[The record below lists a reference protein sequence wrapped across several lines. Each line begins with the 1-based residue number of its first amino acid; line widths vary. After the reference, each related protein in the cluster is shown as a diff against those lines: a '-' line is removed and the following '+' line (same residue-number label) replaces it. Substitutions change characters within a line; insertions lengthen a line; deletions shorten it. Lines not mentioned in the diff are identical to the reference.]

1 MYFRLQLSGTIA
13 GIEQFSLN
21 PVFDV
26 EGETSEGWIQTVANN
41 MVTAAAAV
49 DIPANLLFL
58 ASSRS
63 VFQELRLEGRSSAD
77 DSLIGVAVAAYTGEQ
92 PGSAAVAVMPPQSA
106 VVISMRTDTPSA
118 SGRGRI
124 YWPALGAQIGSTLR
138 LSSPTTEQ
146 LAQDAATYLNG
157 VQTAL
162 QNASEGFPS
171 WTTMPLAVR
180 SKTTKTT
187 PHVRRLM
194 VGDVIDTQRRRRDAL
209 PENYAT
215 LAYPAV

>member
-26 EGETSEGWIQTVANN
+26 EGELEEGWVQQGAND

-58 ASSRS
+58 ASSRC
-63 VFQELRLEGRSSAD
+63 VFQELRLEGRSSVD
-77 DSLIGVAVAAYTGEQ
+77 DSLLGVAVAAYTGEQ
-92 PGSAAVAVMPPQSA
+92 PGGAAVAVMPPQSA

-124 YWPALGAQIGSTLR
+124 YWPALAAQLGATLR
-138 LSSPTTEQ
+138 LTTPTTEQ
-146 LAQDAATYLNG
+146 LAADAASYLKSVQDAMGAVN
-157 VQTAL
+157 
-162 QNASEGFPS
+162 SGFPPWS
-171 WTTMPLAVR
+171 NLALAVR

-194 VGDVIDTQRRRRDAL
+194 VGDVIDTQRRRRDGL

-215 LAYPAV
+215 SAYPAV

>member
-21 PVFDV
+21 PTFDV
-26 EGETSEGWIQTVANN
+26 EGELEEGWVQAGAND
-41 MVTAAAAV
+41 MVEAAAAV
-49 DIPANLLFL
+49 DIPAGLRLL
-58 ASSRS
+58 ASTRS

-77 DSLIGVAVAAYTGEQ
+77 DSLLGVAVAAYTGEQ
-92 PGSAAVAVMPPQSA
+92 PSSGAVAVMPPQSA

-138 LSSPTTEQ
+138 LSNPTTDV
-146 LAQDAATYLNG
+146 LAAEAASYLKSVQDAMAAVN
-157 VQTAL
+157 
-162 QNASEGFPS
+162 SGFPP
-171 WTTMPLAVR
+171 WANLALAVR

-194 VGDVIDTQRRRRDAL
+194 VGDVIDTQRRRRDGL

-215 LAYPAV
+215 SAYPAA